1 MEDDPAQHSRE
12 HEVRTCIDNAD
23 PDCTV
28 GQCESTREEA
38 PHDCVEE
45 QVHPEEE
52 LSRGSQRYCINQHRQ
67 L

>member
-28 GQCESTREEA
+28 GQRESTREES
-38 PHDCVEE
+38 PHYCVEE
-45 QVHPEEE
+45 QVHSEEK
-52 LSRGSQRYCINQHRQ
+52 LSR
-67 L
+67 